1 LINIKN
7 KKINQPAATSFRTA
21 RLIKPDMK
29 TKPVKFRTMKKL
41 IVALT
46 LVLIA
51 GLSTASAKVPSDVHR
66 RVINAFYSD
75 FKQAKNVSWS
85 ESATYVEAQFTLDN
99 KVMFAYYNTDGS
111 LVGTVHHL
119 LTTDL
124 PEELKNSLQKSY
136 HAYWVTELFSMSND
150 QGTAYFVN
158 LKNGNES
165 LVLRA
170 DADNTWTT
178 YKYIPQVR

>member
-1 LINIKN
+1 
-7 KKINQPAATSFRTA
+7 
-21 RLIKPDMK
+21 
-29 TKPVKFRTMKKL
+29 MKKL

-51 GLSTASAKVPSDVHR
+51 GLSTASAKLPSDIHI
-66 RVINAFYSD
+66 RVFNAFYAE
-75 FKQAKNVSWS
+75 FNHAKNVSWS
-85 ESATYVEAQFTLDN
+85 ESANYVEVQFTLDN
-99 KVMFAYYNTDGS
+99 KVMYAYYNAEGT
-111 LVGTVHHL
+111 LIGTVHHL

-124 PEELKNSLQKSY
+124 PEQLKKSLQKNY
-136 HAYWVTELFSMSND
+136 QAYWVTELFSMSND
-150 QGTAYFVN
+150 QGTSYYVN

-170 DADNTWTT
+170 DADNSWTT